1 MAPLMSSRSSGT
13 AVVVALTATGEV
25 TQLTL
30 RHPSG
35 ERSLLLVPTSS
46 DETAA
51 RADAAAV
58 RRPLAVR
65 MAGRAPYWSVLLG
78 TSRRGPVRRPVSLE
92 SALALC
98 GAGVH
103 TVVVMDDPAES

>member
-1 MAPLMSSRSSGT
+1 
-13 AVVVALTATGEV
+13 VALTATGEV

-30 RHPSG
+30 RHASG
-35 ERSLLLVPTSS
+35 EQSLLLVPTSAN
-46 DETAA
+46 EAAA

-65 MAGRAPYWSVLLG
+65 MTGRAPHWSVLLG
-78 TSRRGPVRRPVSLE
+78 TSRRGPVRRQVSPE

-98 GAGVH
+98 ASGVH
-103 TVVVMDDPAES
+103 TVVVMDDSAKA